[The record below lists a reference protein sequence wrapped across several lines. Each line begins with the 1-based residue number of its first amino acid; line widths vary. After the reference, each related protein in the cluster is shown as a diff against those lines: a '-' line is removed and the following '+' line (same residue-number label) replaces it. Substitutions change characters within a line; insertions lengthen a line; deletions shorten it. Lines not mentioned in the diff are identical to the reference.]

1 MSIIVFSDIYVKML
15 KAMYCSTE
23 INI

>member
-15 KAMYCSTE
+15 KAMYCSTK